1 MWYALPILAASLVS
15 PVADSGLASH
25 ARPRLIL
32 ESNGALPGGV
42 VTAAL
47 VWEMDPKWHI
57 YYDGQND
64 SGQPPTF
71 DRDKL
76 PAALTF
82 GAFQWPAPERQALE
96 GDIIDHIY
104 AKKVVLLFPIA
115 VAKGAKPGEAIK
127 FEVPLSWMECA
138 TLCQLGEAKISG
150 TVRVLAKAADLKL
163 GPDAKVFEAARKAL
177 PQPLPTDGTV
187 NVEVAGDKLTIT
199 AKGADSLTFMPASA
213 SAPLAHL
220 ASEAVA
226 KGETLRAALKPD
238 GKSPV
243 RVIGI
248 LEVVKGK
255 TVSHFAVDTR
265 PETGGN
271 KENPKKPEQGTPGSG
286 TTPVK

>member
-1 MWYALPILAASLVS
+1 MWHALPILAASILS
-15 PVADSGLASH
+15 PLADSGLASH
-25 ARPRLIL
+25 ARPRLVL
-32 ESNGALPGGV
+32 ETNGALPGGV

-64 SGQPPTF
+64 SGQPPSF
-71 DRDKL
+71 EADKL

-104 AKKVVLLFPIA
+104 AKKAVLLFPIT
-115 VAKGAKPGEAIK
+115 VAKDAKPGEALK
-127 FEVPLSWMECA
+127 FEVPLRWMECA
-138 TLCQLGEAKISG
+138 TLCQLGEAKIAG
-150 TVRVLAKAADLKL
+150 TVRVLAKPADLKL
-163 GPDAKVFEAARKAL
+163 GPDAKLFEAARKAL
-177 PQPLPTDGTV
+177 PQPLPTDGSV
-187 NVEVAGDKLTIT
+187 KVEVVGDTLTIT
-199 AKGADSLTFMPASA
+199 AKGADALTMMPASA
-213 SAPLAHL
+213 STPLAHL

-226 KGETLRAALKPD
+226 KGETLRAALKAD

-243 RVIGI
+243 RVTGV
-248 LEVVKGK
+248 LEVTKGK
-255 TVSHFAVDTR
+255 VVTHYAVDTR

-286 TTPVK
+286 TAPAK